1 MMSGLALF
9 RVTNRATIEASLGH
23 DMAEP
28 AELERQIETFTSM
41 VLAWLAT
48 PELLD
53 VSFERAEI
61 EELSER
67 DAG

>member
-1 MMSGLALF
+1 
-9 RVTNRATIEASLGH
+9 
-23 DMAEP
+23 
-28 AELERQIETFTSM
+28 M